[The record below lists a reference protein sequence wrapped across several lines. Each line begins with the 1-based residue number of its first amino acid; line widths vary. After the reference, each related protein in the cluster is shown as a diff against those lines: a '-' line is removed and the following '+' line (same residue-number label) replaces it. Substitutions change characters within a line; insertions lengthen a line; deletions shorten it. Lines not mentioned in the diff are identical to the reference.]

1 MVGKNRRTKFFAQRQ
16 QLPWPAPATALVACI
31 LFPCTVALR
40 ALQACISSGIIS
52 GGTPLPPVTFP
63 WIAWPVLMMG
73 ALWFRH
79 LEGAWFTSA
88 AVTGRAIAAAAL
100 LGVLDGCS
108 SSLDFFVTQGCGNT
122 ANRQGVILA
131 VVRAADIPL
140 AAGLSA
146 ALIAYR
152 VQVSYFAT
160 VSSAV
165 LFSLPTALGLAS
177 ASILASF
184 GEEAATPLMPPT
196 RLCGD
201 NLLFAAV
208 GAAALCRAFRCAAGA
223 FLLQQAGVENSLGGL
238 FFVGGFSGF
247 FGSMLVLPMM
257 LGQSHLAL
265 KPWSPWSPDMWS
277 PWTESESM
285 RLDFAVMTAAV
296 LFLGTADTVSRLAVL
311 RHSDAIT
318 AASLDAGLMPL
329 ATLMAHSTGSTL
341 ADRGLWVP
349 TESLA
354 LVVLL
359 FSFLVQHQLAQ
370 HSRSQ
375 LDEKPLHQT
384 SNADWLAH
392 MPEAGAPNIIKLPVM
407 PFVEYRQLLDTIR
420 SSSVRAYNWAR
431 PMPSAKHFSSTSK
444 FPCALF
450 LATRQG
456 SRSERA
462 DADRKHEIHGSRPS
476 GKISRSSVEGQG
488 QPDVLGRPSGISI
501 FVGDR
506 RVLVKKPD
514 EEHFEAR
521 SRKFM
526 AVGETGRCGLTD
538 NEQNRQIRSL
548 PGRSTYKGF
557 GFQIF
562 VPIVRD
568 EEVVEQVV
576 KLQPP
581 LEDRMKLDM
590 ERVRLWVME
599 HRPDRVSKKDT
610 LRCVEP
616 PVLKLTD
623 CTSLLRIEQAAR
635 GSACEHLQC
644 FDLNSYIHTMR
655 NIPPKHA
662 WCCPICD
669 KPAPI
674 HQLRLDAFAQ
684 SVIDSTASN
693 VTEVLVADNGKFEAV
708 LFVLFTALRRRS
720 KMPCI
725 QQVSATEDDLQ
736 DSSDEEALKA
746 EQAAQAAATTT
757 PAAPRVA
764 APQLSQAPKGTL
776 TASPASP
783 PEQPPTAKEN
793 HKPKERKRPPEKPKP
808 PPPEEKPEPEETR
821 IGWLP
826 DGASC
831 SLCSKSV
838 VEKGGV
844 YCGRKRAPKDF
855 GGCFEAICWKCM
867 NKQRDKIGKI
877 KTTKNEFSTLGPD
890 AWWMHE
896 KCMKPEAPS
905 E

>member
-375 LDEKPLHQT
+375 LDQ
-384 SNADWLAH
+384 N
-392 MPEAGAPNIIKLPVM
+392 LPTHPV
-407 PFVEYRQLLDTIR
+407 L
-420 SSSVRAYNWAR
+420 
-431 PMPSAKHFSSTSK
+431 
-444 FPCALF
+444 
-450 LATRQG
+450 
-456 SRSERA
+456 
-462 DADRKHEIHGSRPS
+462 
-476 GKISRSSVEGQG
+476 
-488 QPDVLGRPSGISI
+488 LGRALCSP
-501 FVGDR
+501 
-506 RVLVKKPD
+506 
-514 EEHFEAR
+514 
-521 SRKFM
+521 
-526 AVGETGRCGLTD
+526 ET
-538 NEQNRQIRSL
+538 QSK
-548 PGRSTYKGF
+548 STY
-557 GFQIF
+557 
-562 VPIVRD
+562 D
-568 EEVVEQVV
+568 
-576 KLQPP
+576 
-581 LEDRMKLDM
+581 
-590 ERVRLWVME
+590 
-599 HRPDRVSKKDT
+599 
-610 LRCVEP
+610 
-616 PVLKLTD
+616 
-623 CTSLLRIEQAAR
+623 
-635 GSACEHLQC
+635 
-644 FDLNSYIHTMR
+644 
-655 NIPPKHA
+655 
-662 WCCPICD
+662 
-669 KPAPI
+669 
-674 HQLRLDAFAQ
+674 
-684 SVIDSTASN
+684 
-693 VTEVLVADNGKFEAV
+693 
-708 LFVLFTALRRRS
+708 
-720 KMPCI
+720 
-725 QQVSATEDDLQ
+725 
-736 DSSDEEALKA
+736 
-746 EQAAQAAATTT
+746 
-757 PAAPRVA
+757 
-764 APQLSQAPKGTL
+764 
-776 TASPASP
+776 
-783 PEQPPTAKEN
+783 
-793 HKPKERKRPPEKPKP
+793 
-808 PPPEEKPEPEETR
+808 
-821 IGWLP
+821 
-826 DGASC
+826 
-831 SLCSKSV
+831 
-838 VEKGGV
+838 
-844 YCGRKRAPKDF
+844 GRKKL
-855 GGCFEAICWKCM
+855 
-867 NKQRDKIGKI
+867 RDV
-877 KTTKNEFSTLGPD
+877 
-890 AWWMHE
+890 
-896 KCMKPEAPS
+896 
-905 E
+905 